1 MSVQPQTP
9 AEVQEAVRE
18 HERLRPRGG
27 GSKPCLSAAPEGVT
41 ALDLSALTG
50 VREYEPGEFVFTALA
65 ATPVAEVERMLAAHG
80 QVMPFDPLWV
90 ERGATLGGVIAANT
104 AGPGR
109 YHYGGVR
116 DFVIGV
122 RFVDG
127 QGNLVRG
134 GGKVVKNAAGFDFPK
149 LMVGSLGR
157 LGILV
162 ECSFKV
168 FPAPPAFA
176 SLQAVFADLGA
187 ALKALGWLTAS
198 QFDLEALDLEVGEAV
213 TSALWLRIGG
223 PADVLPQR
231 LDRMREFL
239 GREAVGF
246 RTLDGEEEAAYWRRQ
261 REMAWAPV
269 GLPLLKVPLTP
280 DRILALEA
288 RLPVA
293 AHRRY
298 SVGGNVA
305 WVVWPSSGETID
317 AELKALGLAG
327 MQFHG
332 ASAEPLLGAATGA
345 VFYQRVKTAL
355 DPMNRLA

>member
-9 AEVQEAVRE
+9 VEVQEAVRTY
-18 HERLRPRGG
+18 ERLRPRGG
-27 GSKPCLSAAPEGVT
+27 GSKPGLSTPPDGVT
-41 ALDLSALTG
+41 ALDLSALSG

-65 ATPVAEVERMLAAHG
+65 ATPVAEVERMLAEHG

-90 ERGATLGGVIAANT
+90 DRGATLAGVVAANT

-109 YHYGGVR
+109 YRYGGVR
-116 DFVIGV
+116 DFIIGV

-134 GGKVVKNAAGFDFPK
+134 GGKVVKNAAGFDFSK

-162 ECSFKV
+162 EFSFKV
-168 FPAPPAFA
+168 FPSPPAFA
-176 SLQAVFADLGA
+176 SLKVSFPDLKT
-187 ALKALGWLTAS
+187 ALSALGRLTAS

-223 PADVLPQR
+223 PPDVLPQR
-231 LDRMREFL
+231 LERMQEFL
-239 GREAVGF
+239 TSQAAGF
-246 RTLDGEEEAAYWRRQ
+246 VTYSGEEETAYWRRQ
-261 REMAWAPV
+261 REMAWAPAD
-269 GLPLLKVPLTP
+269 LPLVKVPLTP
-280 DRILALEA
+280 DRIPDLEG

-293 AHRRY
+293 SRRRY

-305 WVVWPSSGETID
+305 WVIWPSSTEMIN
-317 AELKALGLAG
+317 AELQTLGLAG
-327 MQFHG
+327 MQFQG
-332 ASAEPLLGAATGA
+332 APAEPLLGVRTGDI
-345 VFYQRVKTAL
+345 FYQRVKAAL
-355 DPMNRLA
+355 DPAGRLV